1 MVWFIDKLGKEYS
14 DEKISSHIGLAMLIM
29 EKDPKLKEEYKN
41 SDERNPALFLL
52 RKKGWMMGSLIK
64 RQVVY
69 NSSTLTEKQRR
80 WLQYYVAEEG
90 YKKDDIFDI
99 SKELDDEVDR
109 AWKTIEFFLLNML
122 EKETKNS
129 KYNSRRPKIDNR
141 YKRKNTK
148 WKKLKIG

>member
-109 AWKTIEFFLLNML
+109 A
-122 EKETKNS
+122 
-129 KYNSRRPKIDNR
+129 
-141 YKRKNTK
+141 
-148 WKKLKIG
+148 

>member
-1 MVWFIDKLGKEYS
+1 
-14 DEKISSHIGLAMLIM
+14 
-29 EKDPKLKEEYKN
+29 
-41 SDERNPALFLL
+41 
-52 RKKGWMMGSLIK
+52 MGSLIK

-69 NSSTLTEKQRR
+69 NRSTLTEKQRR